1 MKYKKALVTGG
12 AGFIGSHLVDTLH
25 KNNMEVLVV
34 DNLLTGKKENLKS
47 LDLENIIYGDV
58 GSEDA
63 LENIRNFNPDVCFHL
78 AAQSSVVISVEDP
91 LLDFEHNLLQPVQLI
106 KTLLATDCKKF
117 IFTSSGGT
125 IFGEPKVI
133 PTSEEDYAGEPVSPY
148 GLAKKK
154 LNELIEVMLQNEE
167 MSYSILNLSNVYGPR
182 QDPHGEAGVM
192 SIFTGKL
199 LNNETPT
206 IYGDGEQTRDYV
218 YVLDVVDALLKSSES
233 EENLFLNIG
242 TGVETSV
249 NELVSIL
256 SEKISWD
263 GEAEYKPKR
272 EGELLRS
279 VLNNQRAKDEI
290 AWEPAHTLDTGLDG
304 LIDWFKNKG

>member
-1 MKYKKALVTGG
+1 MNYKKALVTGG
-12 AGFIGSHLVDTLH
+12 AGFIGSHLTEKLH
-25 KNNMEVLVV
+25 QNNIEVLVV
-34 DNLLTGKKENLKS
+34 DNLLTGKKENLLS
-47 LDLENIIYGDV
+47 LDLENTIYGDV
-58 GSEDA
+58 GSEET
-63 LENIRNFNPDVCFHL
+63 LKIIKNFNPDVCFHI

-106 KTLLATDCKKF
+106 KTLLETDCKQF

-125 IFGEPKVI
+125 IFGEPEVI
-133 PTSEEDYAGEPVSPY
+133 PTSEDDYAGEPASPY

-154 LNELIEVMLQNEE
+154 LNELIEVMLQNET

-199 LNNETPT
+199 MNNETPT
-206 IYGDGEQTRDYV
+206 IYGDGKQTRDYV
-218 YVLDVVDALLKSSES
+218 YVLDVVDALIKSAETDD
-233 EENLFLNIG
+233 NLFLNIG

-256 SEKISWD
+256 SQKISWD
-263 GEAEYKPKR
+263 GEPEYAPKR

-279 VLNNQRAKDEI
+279 VLNNERAMSQI
-290 AWEPAHTLDTGLDG
+290 GWEPKYTLDTGLDE
-304 LIDWFKNKG
+304 LISWFSK

>member
-1 MKYKKALVTGG
+1 MNYKKALVTGG
-12 AGFIGSHLVDTLH
+12 AGFIGSHLTEKLH
-25 KNNMEVLVV
+25 QNNIEVLVV
-34 DNLLTGKKENLKS
+34 DNLLTGKKENLLS
-47 LDLENIIYGDV
+47 LDLENTIYGDV
-58 GSEDA
+58 GSEET
-63 LENIRNFNPDVCFHL
+63 LKIIKNFNPDVCFHL

-106 KTLLATDCKKF
+106 KTLLETDCKQF

-125 IFGEPKVI
+125 IFGEPEVI
-133 PTSEEDYAGEPVSPY
+133 PTSEDDYGGEPASPY

-154 LNELIEVMLQNEE
+154 LNELIEAMLQNET

-199 LNNETPT
+199 MNNETPT
-206 IYGDGEQTRDYV
+206 IYGDGKQTRDYI
-218 YVLDVVDALLKSSES
+218 YVLVVVDALIKSAETDD
-233 EENLFLNIG
+233 NLFLNIG

-256 SEKISWD
+256 SQKISWD
-263 GEAEYKPKR
+263 GEPEYAPKR

-279 VLNNQRAKDEI
+279 VLNNERAKSQI
-290 AWEPAHTLDTGLDG
+290 GWEPKYTLDTGLDE
-304 LIDWFKNKG
+304 LISWFSK